1 MKAMKVLVALV
12 FAGFI
17 SGCAV
22 GREPQ
27 PHDWALEVQNAETR
41 SAHLLLADHYEEVAK
56 TMEADAAEE
65 RRMLAK
71 YQANPHKYGK
81 QILDLKARSE
91 AMILDFENAALESRK
106 MAQYHRQF
114 ASESR

>member
-1 MKAMKVLVALV
+1 MKAIKVIVASA
-12 FAGFI
+12 FAGLI
-17 SGCAV
+17 GGCAASQDI
-22 GREPQ
+22 R
-27 PHDWALEVQNAETR
+27 PHDWALEVQNADTR
-41 SAHLLLADHYEEVAK
+41 SAHLSLADHYEEVAK
-56 TMEADAAEE
+56 TMDADAAEE

-91 AMILDFENAALESRK
+91 AMILDFENAARESRK
-106 MAQYHRQF
+106 MAEYHRQF